1 MHTVRTRR
9 LFREVC
15 GPDSGSMTSVDRET
29 VMPIS
34 LVLGIVVVVLLAGCQ
49 QFAEKTSAA
58 AAAQPTPVVDSITY
72 AHDNIWISQAHARAA
87 KTGSD
92 GALSD
97 LSF

>member
-9 LFREVC
+9 LLREVC

-49 QFAEKTSAA
+49 QFVEKTSAA

-87 KTGSD
+87 KIGSD